1 MCDAWCVMDV
11 MCPPTGYWL
20 LLTGC
25 CGLRRFL
32 FLFHSPLKLNK
43 TPPWFVFVDGKSVI
57 GRSHCRAERND
68 DPGTDRMKTERRGIF
83 GRRGTCCI
91 LVAPHYYHHVLRRS
105 LCVAADWCGV
115 CPGLAATDWTR
126 HIPWVSRIYDTM
138 DTGHEYVIIMRLLLL
153 RGPYS

>member
-1 MCDAWCVMDV
+1 MGDGCDVWCVMCDGRNV
-11 MCPPTGYWL
+11 PAYWL

-43 TPPWFVFVDGKSVI
+43 TPPWFVYVDGKSVI

-83 GRRGTCCI
+83 GRQGTCCI
-91 LVAPHYYHHVLRRS
+91 LVAPHYYHHVLRR
-105 LCVAADWCGV
+105 GV
-115 CPGLAATDWTR
+115 CASQPIGAESVRDW
-126 HIPWVSRIYDTM
+126 
-138 DTGHEYVIIMRLLLL
+138 LLLIEHGIYPEFL
-153 RGPYS
+153 GYMTRWIQDTSTL